1 MTRFVHPRAHTAL
14 QYSFRALWVALG
26 REAPGFCKRK
36 LLVGSRTAGGIALNK
51 VLSNIAL
58 ASFIPG
64 NLRGKEML
72 TSFVEGE
79 PSFHGRRSV
88 EKALAK
94 GKAK

>member
-1 MTRFVHPRAHTAL
+1 M
-14 QYSFRALWVALG
+14 
-26 REAPGFCKRK
+26 
-36 LLVGSRTAGGIALNK
+36 NK
-51 VLSNIAL
+51 VLSNSAL